1 MSKLTKHPRY
11 QDYVIRDG
19 KLVGEFEEMYR
30 DFDDPWEQSAHEPH
44 ALDKTIGLALLKK
57 YGHQRAL
64 EYGCGLGHF
73 TAQLNGELGAAAGI
87 DISHTAIRKAR
98 VGYPD
103 ATFFVGDVT
112 GDTPISIFKPDV
124 LVFAEITWYVL
135 ESLIAFKK
143 LMLAQCPGRGFL
155 HILTVYPEGQQR
167 YGKDYF
173 TNLEEILTYWS
184 DVITVKEWGWVSNNE
199 FNGVARTFLYGT
211 IKHG

>member
-1 MSKLTKHPRY
+1 MNKLTKHRRY

-44 ALDKTIGLALLKK
+44 ALDKTIGLALLRK
-57 YGHQRAL
+57 YGHRRAL

-73 TAQLNGELGAAAGI
+73 TAQLNREIGAAAGI

-98 VGYPD
+98 ADYPD
-103 ATFFVGDVT
+103 TDFFVGDIS
-112 GDTPISIFKPDV
+112 DELPISTFKPDV

-135 ESLIAFKK
+135 ESLGAFKK
-143 LMLAQCPGRGFL
+143 LMLAQCAGQGFL
-155 HILTVYPEGQQR
+155 HLLTVYPEGLQR
-167 YGKDYF
+167 YGNDYF
-173 TNLEEILTYWS
+173 TSLDEILAYWS
-184 DVITVKEWGWVSNNE
+184 DAVTIKEWGWVSNQE
-199 FNGVARTFLYGT
+199 FNGVARTFFYGT